1 MNNDLLYKI
10 ALTLVPNIGDIYAKN
25 LISFFGS
32 AEAVFRQSVKQLT
45 QLPNIAEKSA
55 LQMHQHLSQKEF
67 LLRAESELEFIE
79 DNQVG
84 VLFHDDEDYPRR
96 LKHCHDAPVLLYYK
110 GNADLNA
117 SKIVSV
123 VGTRTPTDYGIKI
136 TEQLIEDLSSQDILI
151 VSGLAYGVDVCAHQ
165 SALKYKLNTIG
176 VVAHGH
182 DRIYP
187 SHHEKIAYQMQ
198 KQGGIL
204 TEFMSETNPDR
215 ENFPKRNRIVAGMC
229 DALVVVETK
238 VKGGSLIT
246 AEIANSYSRDVFA
259 FPGRSGDE
267 LSSGCNA
274 FIKRNKAVLIEHAGD
289 LLYAMNWNND
299 ELPQKNK
306 NKIQQIPLQ
315 IMLNEKE
322 QKIVDALKEKEKVHI
337 DEVSNYAGL
346 TSSETSGI
354 LLQLEFN
361 NIVKSLPGKLYG
373 LI

>member
-32 AEAVFRQSVKQLT
+32 AEAVFNQSIKQLM
-45 QLPNIAEKSA
+45 QLPNMSEKSA
-55 LQMHQHLSQKEF
+55 TNLHQHLSQKEY
-67 LLRAESELEFIE
+67 LLRAQKELKFIE
-79 DNQVG
+79 DNQVK
-84 VLFHDDEDYPRR
+84 VLFLDDNEYPRR
-96 LKHCHDAPVLLYYK
+96 LKHCNDAPVLLYYK

-117 SKIVSV
+117 TKIVSV
-123 VGTRTPTDYGIKI
+123 VGTRTPTEYGIKL
-136 TEQLIEDLSSQDILI
+136 TEQLIEDLTAQDVLI

-165 SALKYKLNTIG
+165 SALKNKLNTVG

-187 SHHEKIAYQMQ
+187 SHHENIAYQMH

-229 DALVVVETK
+229 DALVVVETR

-267 LSSGCNA
+267 MSSGCNA
-274 FIKRNKAVLIEHAGD
+274 FIKRNKAMLIEHAGD
-289 LLYAMNWNND
+289 LLYAMNWSD
-299 ELPQKNK
+299 EHLKKTKNK
-306 NKIQQIPLQ
+306 KQQIPLA
-315 IMLNEKE
+315 ILLNEKE
-322 QKIVDALKEKEKVHI
+322 QKIVEALKVKEKVHV
-337 DEVSNYAGL
+337 DELSYHSGF

-361 NIVKSLPGKLYG
+361 NIIKSLPGKLYS

>member
-32 AEAVFRQSVKQLT
+32 AEAIFNQSFKQLA
-45 QLPNIAEKSA
+45 QLPNMSEKSA
-55 LQMHQHLSQKEF
+55 MQLHQHLAQKEF
-67 LLRAESELEFIE
+67 LQRAEKELKFIDE
-79 DNQVG
+79 NKIS
-84 VLFHDDEDYPRR
+84 VLFHDDENYPRR
-96 LKHCHDAPVLLYYK
+96 LKHCHDAPVLLFYK
-110 GNADLNA
+110 GNADVNA
-117 SKIVSV
+117 LKIVSV
-123 VGTRTPTDYGIKI
+123 VGTRTPTNYGIKI
-136 TEQLIEDLSSQDILI
+136 TEQLIEDLSSQDVLVI
-151 VSGLAYGVDVCAHQ
+151 SGLAYGIDVCAHQ
-165 SALKYKLNTIG
+165 SALNNNLNTIG

-187 SHHEKIAYQMQ
+187 SYHENIAYQMQ
-198 KQGGIL
+198 KQGGVL

-229 DALVVVETK
+229 DALIVVETK

-267 LSSGCNA
+267 FSSGCNA
-274 FIKRNKAVLIEHAGD
+274 FIKRNKAQLIEHAAD
-289 LLYAMNWNND
+289 LLYAMNWSND
-299 ELPQKNK
+299 AEQKNK
-306 NKIQQIPLQ
+306 KQQIALPIL
-315 IMLNEKE
+315 LSEKE
-322 QKIVDALKEKEKVHI
+322 QKIVDALKTKEKVHV
-337 DEVSNYAGL
+337 DELSYQSGF

-361 NIVKSLPGKLYG
+361 NIVKSLPGKIYS

>member
-10 ALTLVPNIGDIYAKN
+10 ALTLIPNVGDINAKN

-32 AEAVFRQSVKQLT
+32 AEAVFQQTVKQLV

-55 LQMHQHLSQKEF
+55 IQMHQHLAQKEF
-67 LLRAESELEFIE
+67 LVRAEKELKFI
-79 DNQVG
+79 DNNQIT
-84 VLFHDDEDYPRR
+84 VLFHDDADYPRR

-110 GNADLNA
+110 GNSDLNA
-117 SKIVSV
+117 AKIVSV

-136 TEQLIEDLSSQDILI
+136 TEQLIEDLAAQDVLI
-151 VSGLAYGVDVCAHQ
+151 VSGLAYGIDVCAHQ
-165 SALKYKLNTIG
+165 SALKNKLNTIG

-187 SHHEKIAYQMQ
+187 SHHENIALQMQ

-267 LSSGCNA
+267 LSAGCNA
-274 FIKRNKAVLIEHAGD
+274 FIKRNKALLIEHAGD
-289 LLYAMNWNND
+289 LLYAMNWSND
-299 ELPQKNK
+299 VSRKNK
-306 NKIQQIPLQ
+306 KQQITLPLL
-315 IMLNEKE
+315 LNDKE
-322 QKIVDALKEKEKVHI
+322 QKIVDALKTKEKVHV
-337 DEVSNYAGL
+337 DELSNHAGF

-361 NIVKSLPGKLYG
+361 NIVKSLPGKLYS

>member
-1 MNNDLLYKI
+1 MNKDLLYKI
-10 ALTLVPNIGDIYAKN
+10 ALTLVPNIGNIYAKN
-25 LISFFGS
+25 LISFFGT
-32 AEAVFRQSVKQLT
+32 AEVVFNQTVKQLA
-45 QLPNIAEKSA
+45 QLPNISEKTA
-55 LQMHQHLSQKEF
+55 LQLHQHFTQKEF
-67 LLRAESELEFIE
+67 LLRAEKELRFIDE
-79 DNQVG
+79 NG
-84 VLFHDDEDYPRR
+84 IKVLFYNDGDYPRR
-96 LKHCHDAPVLLYYK
+96 LKHCHDGPVLLFYK

-117 SKIVSV
+117 QKIISV
-123 VGTRTPTDYGIKI
+123 VGTRTPTAYGIKV
-136 TEQLIEDLSSQDILI
+136 TEQLIEDLISQNVLI
-151 VSGLAYGVDVCAHQ
+151 VSGLAYGIDVCAHQ
-165 SALKYKLNTIG
+165 SALKNKLNTIG

-187 SHHEKIAYQMQ
+187 SHHENIAYQMQ

-229 DALVVVETK
+229 DALVVVETR

-289 LLYAMNWNND
+289 LLYAMNWND
-299 ELPQKNK
+299 EVLSKNK
-306 NKIQQIPLQ
+306 KQQIPLP
-315 IMLNEKE
+315 ILLNEKE
-322 QKIVDALKEKEKVHI
+322 QRIVEALKSKEKVHV
-337 DEVSNYAGL
+337 DELSYHTGF

-361 NIVKSLPGKLYG
+361 NIIKSLPGKLFS

>member
-1 MNNDLLYKI
+1 M
-10 ALTLVPNIGDIYAKN
+10 
-25 LISFFGS
+25 
-32 AEAVFRQSVKQLT
+32 
-45 QLPNIAEKSA
+45 
-55 LQMHQHLSQKEF
+55 
-67 LLRAESELEFIE
+67 
-79 DNQVG
+79 
-84 VLFHDDEDYPRR
+84 
-96 LKHCHDAPVLLYYK
+96 
-110 GNADLNA
+110 
-117 SKIVSV
+117 
-123 VGTRTPTDYGIKI
+123 
-136 TEQLIEDLSSQDILI
+136 
-151 VSGLAYGVDVCAHQ
+151 
-165 SALKYKLNTIG
+165 
-176 VVAHGH
+176 
-182 DRIYP
+182 
-187 SHHEKIAYQMQ
+187 
-198 KQGGIL
+198 
-204 TEFMSETNPDR
+204 
-215 ENFPKRNRIVAGMC
+215 
-229 DALVVVETK
+229 VVVETK

>member
-1 MNNDLLYKI
+1 MNKELLYKI
-10 ALTLVPNIGDIYAKN
+10 AFTLVPNIGDIYAKN
-25 LISFFGS
+25 LISYFGS
-32 AEAVFRQSVKQLT
+32 AEAVFNLSVKQLA
-45 QLPNIAEKSA
+45 QLPNISEKSA
-55 LQMHQHLSQKEF
+55 TQLQRNLSQKEY
-67 LLRAESELEFIE
+67 LLRAEKEIKFIE
-79 DNQVG
+79 ENQIK
-84 VLFHDDEDYPRR
+84 VLFHDDDEYPRR
-96 LKHCHDAPVLLYYK
+96 LKNCHDAPVLLFYK
-110 GNADLNA
+110 GNANLNV

-123 VGTRTPTDYGIKI
+123 VGTRTPTDYGIKL
-136 TEQLIEDLSSQDILI
+136 TEQLIEDLALHDVLI

-165 SALKYKLNTIG
+165 SALKNKLNTIG

-187 SHHEKIAYQMQ
+187 SHHENIAYQMY

-204 TEFMSETNPDR
+204 TEFISETNPDR

-267 LSSGCNA
+267 FSSGCNG

-289 LLYAMNWNND
+289 LLYAMNWNNE
-299 ELPQKNK
+299 ELLKQKNK
-306 NKIQQIPLQ
+306 KQQIPLP
-315 IMLNEKE
+315 ILLNDKE
-322 QKIVDALKEKEKVHI
+322 QKIVDALKTKDKVHV
-337 DEVSNYAGL
+337 DEVSNHAGF

-361 NIVKSLPGKLYG
+361 NIVKSLPGKLYS

>member
-1 MNNDLLYKI
+1 MDKDLLYKI
-10 ALTLVPNIGDIYAKN
+10 ALTLIPNIGDVNARN
-25 LISFFGS
+25 LISFFGT
-32 AEAVFRQSVKQLT
+32 AEQVFQQSKKQLA
-45 QLPNIAEKSA
+45 QLPNIAEKTA
-55 LQMHQHLSQKEF
+55 IQIHKHLSEKEF
-67 LLRAESELEFIE
+67 LQRSAREIKFIE
-79 DNQVG
+79 EQQVK
-84 VLFHDDEDYPRR
+84 VLFHGDEAYPRR

-110 GNADLNA
+110 GNADLNT
-117 SKIVSV
+117 SKIISV
-123 VGTRTPTDYGIKI
+123 VGTRTPTEYGLKL
-136 TEQLIEDLSSQDILI
+136 TEQLIQDLSSQDVLI

-165 SALKYKLNTIG
+165 AALKNNLNTIG

-187 SHHEKIAYQMQ
+187 SLHENIAYQMQ

-229 DALVVVETK
+229 DALVVVETRI
-238 VKGGSLIT
+238 KGGSLIT
-246 AEIANSYSRDVFA
+246 AEIAHTYNRDVFA

-274 FIKRNKAVLIEHAGD
+274 FIKRNKAVLIEHAAD
-289 LLYAMNWNND
+289 LLYAMNWNED
-299 ELPQKNK
+299 VPKKNK
-306 NKIQQIPLQ
+306 DKKQQITLQ
-315 IMLNEKE
+315 VLLNDKE
-322 QKIVDALKEKEKVHI
+322 QKIVEVLKSKEKVHV
-337 DEVSNYAGL
+337 DEISTFSGY

-361 NIVKSLPGKLYG
+361 NIVKSLPGKLYS